1 MKAVRQNLILEII
14 EQEAIETQEE
24 LADALN
30 ARGVQVTQATV
41 SRDIKELRLLNTLS
55 PNGKYKYTTAEYAE
69 RGMKER
75 FIRILCDSVLSYEC
89 AMNMLVIRT
98 ISAGASAAC
107 EALDSLKWPEV
118 LGSIAGENTILM
130 ITRSVEDVESLRIRM
145 DQLLKKG

>member
-41 SRDIKELRLLNTLS
+41 SRDIKELRLLKTLS